1 MKEVS
6 VKYEIMEEKD
16 ETRFRIEVFKKQ
28 LKNESLERGI
38 VCEDN
43 GNEIRLFAGSYEK
56 VDAMLSSIENTP
68 LFPVAL
74 KLIEGLKDTYAE
86 HLQFA
91 TMDYVDERVKLV
103 G

>member
-6 VKYEIMEEKD
+6 VKYEIMEEED

-28 LKNESLERGI
+28 LNESLERDI

-43 GNEIRLFAGSYEK
+43 GNEIKLFAGSYEK
-56 VDAMLSSIENTP
+56 VDEMLLRMEDTP

-91 TMDYVDERVKLV
+91 TMDYVDERVRLV